1 MIWLLVLIVILVLIG
16 GGLWGWP
23 LAAGILGASGAT
35 DKTSALES
43 IARLMRNYGI
53 TPAEVEAAFHAP
65 AASRMEP
72 ARRSKGDIA
81 KTLLAYL
88 GAIFILAGISTY
100 IGTFWESMGSV
111 MRVVVTLGVG
121 YILLIVLVSALHE
134 NKYPKKKF
142 TGLILPLALASVF
155 MMTGGWFVLV
165 HEVFPRGDNWRAA
178 ALFVFGVMA
187 LHQGALLG
195 KYRLTVLAF
204 TALFFVYGFMQMGL
218 DLLGVPIAYIAIILG
233 ASLFLVATAL
243 EDTSHRLLAEPAL
256 LIGTCWM
263 NGGLFDRIA
272 MATSANWASLIT
284 GVCVIFAAY
293 GLHKAGRYSRLTG
306 LGYFI
311 GSVMAY
317 SGLFDLVHNTPVE
330 LLYLAV
336 TASMLYACVVLQS
349 RALLFTTVIAM
360 LGFIGFYTAKHFANS
375 LGWPVTLVLIGV
387 AFLGVGTIAIKV
399 RRHI

>member
-1 MIWLLVLIVILVLIG
+1 MIWLLLLIVILVLIG

-23 LAAGILGASGAT
+23 LAAGLLGASGVT
-35 DKTSALES
+35 DKASALEN
-43 IARLMRNYGI
+43 IARLMRSYDI
-53 TPAEVEAAFHAP
+53 TPAEVEAALHAP
-65 AASRMEP
+65 SRPEP
-72 ARRSKGDIA
+72 ARRSRGDIA
-81 KTLLAYL
+81 KTLFIYL

-100 IGTFWESMGSV
+100 IGTFWESMGSA
-111 MRVVVTLGVG
+111 MRVVMTLGVG

-134 NKYPKKKF
+134 NKYPK
-142 TGLILPLALASVF
+142 LILPLALAAVF
-155 MMTGGWFVLV
+155 MMTGGWFVLI
-165 HEVFPRGDNWRAA
+165 HEVYPHGDNWRLA
-178 ALFVFGVMA
+178 ALAVFGVMA
-187 LHQGALLG
+187 LHQGVLFG
-195 KYRLTVLAF
+195 RYRITVLAF
-204 TALFFVYGFMQMGL
+204 TALFFVYGFMQVGL
-218 DLLGVPIAYIAIILG
+218 DLLGVPMAYIAIALG

-243 EDTSHRLLAEPAL
+243 EDTPQRMLAEPAL
-256 LIGTCWM
+256 LIGACWM

-272 MATSANWASLIT
+272 MATSANWASLVI
-284 GVCVIFAAY
+284 GVCVMFTAY
-293 GLHKAGRYSRLTG
+293 GLHKTARYSRLAG

-317 SGLFDLVHNTPVE
+317 SGLFDLVRNTRVE

-375 LGWPVTLVLIGV
+375 LGWPVTLVLMGV